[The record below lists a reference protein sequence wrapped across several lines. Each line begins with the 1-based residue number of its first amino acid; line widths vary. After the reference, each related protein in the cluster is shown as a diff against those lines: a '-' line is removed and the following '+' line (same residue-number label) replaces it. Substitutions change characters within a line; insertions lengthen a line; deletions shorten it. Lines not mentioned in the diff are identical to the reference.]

1 MQERPDEKALCLVL
15 PFAACAALPAAAE
28 PGVNVGGLTCDTSA
42 AIDTIVMQR
51 QDIRCVF
58 APADGGPLQFSGHFD
73 AYGLAIGMVFRG
85 KLAWAC
91 SRPHR
96 RWRATGSPAPIGPVR
111 AGVVWWRRRLN
122 LLVGDTNNTLTLQ
135 PLSAEGHVGANVVGG
150 IARMTLV
157 PTRETR
163 VRRVWDRWDD

>member
-1 MQERPDEKALCLVL
+1 MSFRSR
-15 PFAACAALPAAAE
+15 ACAALPAAAE

-42 AIDTIVMQR
+42 AIATIVMQR

-58 APADGGPLQFSGHFD
+58 APADGGPLQFYKGHFD

-85 KLAWAC
+85 KLAWGVFA
-91 SRPHR
+91 
-96 RWRATGSPAPIGPVR
+96 PAPEMARYGV
-111 AGVVWWRRRLN
+111 AGSYSGLSAQASFGGGGGLN
-122 LLVGDTNNTLTLQ
+122 LLVGDTNSTLTLQ